1 MKYLLDTH
9 TFLWTT
15 GRSERLSQ
23 KARQEIEDARN
34 EIFVSAVSFWE
45 IAMKARRGNLD
56 LSGLR
61 SVDLIDKAT
70 IMGIQLI
77 SLDPTE
83 AATISDL
90 TENNH
95 FDPFD
100 RMLIWQAISRKL
112 TLISSDSKF
121 RHFVPDGLKLLWK

>member
-9 TFLWTT
+9 TFLWTI
-15 GRSERLSQ
+15 GRSEMLSQ
-23 KARQEIEDARN
+23 KARQVIEDARN

-56 LSGLR
+56 LGGLEP
-61 SVDLIDKAT
+61 VELIDKANV
-70 IMGIQLI
+70 MGFQLI
-77 SLDPTE
+77 SLDPIE
-83 AATISDL
+83 AATISEL

-100 RMLIWQAISRKL
+100 RILIWQSISRRL
-112 TLISSDSKF
+112 TLISADSKF
-121 RHFVPDGLKLLWK
+121 KHFVSDGLRLLWK

>member
-1 MKYLLDTH
+1 
-9 TFLWTT
+9 
-15 GRSERLSQ
+15 
-23 KARQEIEDARN
+23 
-34 EIFVSAVSFWE
+34 
-45 IAMKARRGNLD
+45 
-56 LSGLR
+56 
-61 SVDLIDKAT
+61 
-70 IMGIQLI
+70 MGIQLI

-100 RMLIWQAISRKL
+100 RMLIRQAISRKL

-121 RHFVPDGLKLLWK
+121 WHFTPDGLKLLWK